1 MEELIMVN
9 AIIMASGFSN
19 RMGKN
24 KLLLPYEGKSII
36 EHIMDKVTKCN
47 FNNII
52 LVTNNNEI
60 IDLAKKRGID
70 FVLNSHPEKGQS
82 ESIKLGII
90 NSPEAA
96 GYAFFTGDQPLMDI
110 ETIMFL
116 MNRFNETKDSII
128 VPQYMEKKGTPVI
141 FPKKLINELLEL
153 EGDVGGRKIINKHLE
168 EVKYIEIKREYMLWD
183 IDTEDDYNKLICKG

>member
-128 VPQYMEKKGTPVI
+128 VPQYMKKKGTPVI
-141 FPKKLINELLEL
+141 FPKKLINELLAL